1 MLLAKSAELRVGR
14 ALEKISRAMAYVG
27 GFVLAMIA
35 LVTVASIIGR
45 FFLFAGLG
53 PIRGDYEI
61 VEMGSA
67 IAVFAFMPF
76 AQFKRAHVV
85 VDIFTTRLSQ
95 RFQTF
100 LGLVGDGLIALVSG
114 VIVWRFWLGLGEKI
128 PYGSDALRSALSM
141 GYKPFFAE
149 TTYELSVPI
158 WIPYSFAFVGAFMF
172 FIVSVFTV
180 WRSLNWTLEGRE
192 YQP

>member
-1 MLLAKSAELRVGR
+1 MKSLKWAAPLRF
-14 ALEKISRAMAYVG
+14 SP
-27 GFVLAMIA
+27 
-35 LVTVASIIGR
+35 SW
-45 FFLFAGLG
+45 
-53 PIRGDYEI
+53 
-61 VEMGSA
+61 
-67 IAVFAFMPF
+67 PF

-85 VDIFTTRLSQ
+85 VDIFTGRLSQ
-95 RFQTF
+95 RVQIF

-114 VIVWRFWLGLGEKI
+114 VLAWRFWLGLGEKI

-158 WIPYSFAFVGAFMF
+158 WMPYSVAFVGAILF
-172 FIVSVFTV
+172 FIVSLFTV

>member
-1 MLLAKSAELRVGR
+1 MQLAKSAELRVGR
-14 ALEKISRAMAYVG
+14 WLERTTRTFAYAG
-27 GFVLAMIA
+27 GVVLAAIA

-53 PIRGDYEI
+53 PIKGDYEI

-67 IAVFAFMPF
+67 IAIFAFMPF

-85 VDIFTTRLSQ
+85 VDIFTLRLSQ
-95 RFQTF
+95 RIQSF
-100 LGLVGDGLIALVSG
+100 LGFMGDVLIALAAG

-128 PYGSDALRSALSM
+128 PYGSEAVRELFSM
-141 GYKPFFAE
+141 GYKPFFVE

-158 WIPYSFAFVGAFMF
+158 WIPYSFAFIGAVLF
-172 FIVSVFTV
+172 FVVSLFTV

>member
-1 MLLAKSAELRVGR
+1 MVLAKSAELQVGR
-14 ALEKISRAMAYVG
+14 WLERISRAFAYAG
-27 GFVLAMIA
+27 GVVLAAIA
-35 LVTVASIIGR
+35 LVTVVSIIGR
-45 FFLFAGLG
+45 AFLFAGLG
-53 PIRGDYEI
+53 PIKGDYEI

-67 IAVFAFMPF
+67 VAIFAFMPF
-76 AQFKRAHVV
+76 AQYKRAHVV
-85 VDIFTTRLSQ
+85 VDIFTLRFSQ
-95 RFQTF
+95 RFQAF
-100 LGLVGDGLIALVSG
+100 LGFVGDSLIALAAG

-128 PYGSDALRSALSM
+128 PYGSDALRNALSM

-158 WIPYSFAFVGAFMF
+158 WIPYAFAFVGALLF
-172 FIVSVFTV
+172 FVVSLFTV

>member
-1 MLLAKSAELRVGR
+1 MQLAKTAELRLGRWLENITR
-14 ALEKISRAMAYVG
+14 ALAFGG
-27 GFVLAMIA
+27 GFILAVIA

-53 PIRGDYEI
+53 PIKGDYEI

-67 IAVFAFMPF
+67 IAIFAFMPF

-85 VDIFTTRLSQ
+85 VDIFTMRLPM

-100 LGLVGDGLIALVSG
+100 LGFVGDVLIALASG
-114 VIVWRFWLGLGEKI
+114 VLLWRFWLGLGEKI
-128 PYGSDALRSALSM
+128 PYGSDGLRAALSM
-141 GYKPFFAE
+141 GYKPFFVE

-158 WIPYSFAFVGAFMF
+158 WMPYSLAFIGATMF
-172 FIVSVFTV
+172 FLVSLFTV

>member
-14 ALEKISRAMAYVG
+14 SLEKISRAMAYGG

-85 VDIFTTRLSQ
+85 VDIFTLRLSQ
-95 RFQTF
+95 RFQTC
-100 LGLVGDGLIALVSG
+100 LGLIGDILIALVSG
-114 VIVWRFWLGLGEKI
+114 VIAWRFWLGLGEKI
-128 PYGSDALRSALSM
+128 PYGSDAVRSALSM

-149 TTYELSVPI
+149 TTYELSVPL
-158 WIPYSFAFVGAFMF
+158 WIPYSLAFVGAFMF
-172 FIVSVFTV
+172 FVVSVFTV

>member
-14 ALEKISRAMAYVG
+14 WLEQISRTFAYAG
-27 GFVLAMIA
+27 GVVLAAIA

-53 PIRGDYEI
+53 PIKGDYEI

-67 IAVFAFMPF
+67 IAIFAFMPF
-76 AQFKRAHVV
+76 AQYKRAHVV
-85 VDIFTTRLSQ
+85 VDIFTMRLSQ
-95 RFQTF
+95 RVQSF
-100 LGLVGDGLIALVSG
+100 LGFMGDVLIALAAG

-128 PYGSDALRSALSM
+128 PYGSEAVRNLFSM

-158 WIPYSFAFVGAFMF
+158 WIPYSFAFIGAVLF
-172 FIVSVFTV
+172 FVVSLFTV

>member
-1 MLLAKSAELRVGR
+1 MQLAKSAELRVGR
-14 ALEKISRAMAYVG
+14 WLERTTRTFAYAG
-27 GFVLAMIA
+27 GVVLAAIG

-53 PIRGDYEI
+53 PIKGDYEI

-67 IAVFAFMPF
+67 IAIFAFMPF

-85 VDIFTTRLSQ
+85 VDIFTLRLSQ
-95 RFQTF
+95 RIQSF
-100 LGLVGDGLIALVSG
+100 LGFMGDVLIALAAG

-128 PYGSDALRSALSM
+128 PYGSEAVRELFSM
-141 GYKPFFAE
+141 GYKPFFVE

-158 WIPYSFAFVGAFMF
+158 WIPYSFAFIGAVLF
-172 FIVSVFTV
+172 FVVSLFTV

>member
-1 MLLAKSAELRVGR
+1 MLLAKSAELRVGSW
-14 ALEKISRAMAYVG
+14 LERISRAFAYAG
-27 GFVLAMIA
+27 GVVLAAIA

-53 PIRGDYEI
+53 PIKGDYEI

-67 IAVFAFMPF
+67 IAIFAFMPF

-85 VDIFTTRLSQ
+85 VDIFTLRLPQ
-95 RFQTF
+95 RFQSF
-100 LGLVGDGLIALVSG
+100 LGFMGDALIALAAG

-128 PYGSDALRSALSM
+128 PYGSDAVRNVLSM

-158 WIPYSFAFVGAFMF
+158 WIPYAFAFAGALLF
-172 FIVSVFTV
+172 FAVSLFTV

>member
-1 MLLAKSAELRVGR
+1 MQLAKNAELRLGR
-14 ALEKISRAMAYVG
+14 WLEKITKAVAFLG
-27 GFVLAMIA
+27 GFLLVAIA
-35 LVTVASIIGR
+35 LVTVFSIIGR

-53 PIRGDYEI
+53 PIKGDYEI

-67 IAVFAFMPF
+67 IAIFAFLPF

-85 VDIFTTRLSQ
+85 VDIFTARLPMQ
-95 RFQTF
+95 FQVI
-100 LGLVGDGLIALVSG
+100 LGFVGDVLIALASG
-114 VIVWRFWLGLGEKI
+114 VLLWRFWLGMSEKI
-128 PYGSDALRSALSM
+128 PYGSDALRAALSM

-158 WIPYSFAFVGAFMF
+158 WIPYALSFVGAALF

-180 WRSLNWTLEGRE
+180 WRSLNWSLDGQE

>member
-1 MLLAKSAELRVGR
+1 MQLAKPAELRLGRWLEQITR
-14 ALEKISRAMAYVG
+14 ALAFAG
-27 GFVLAMIA
+27 GFILAVIA

-53 PIRGDYEI
+53 PIKGDYEI

-67 IAVFAFMPF
+67 IAIFAFMPF

-85 VDIFTTRLSQ
+85 VDIFTTGLSL

-100 LGLVGDGLIALVSG
+100 LGLIGDSLIALASG

-128 PYGSDALRSALSM
+128 PYGSEALRSTLSM

-158 WIPYSFAFVGAFMF
+158 WIPYSLAFVGAVLF
-172 FIVSVFTV
+172 FVTSLFTV

>member
-14 ALEKISRAMAYVG
+14 WLEQITRTFAYAG
-27 GFVLAMIA
+27 GVVLAAIA

-53 PIRGDYEI
+53 PIKGDYEI

-67 IAVFAFMPF
+67 IAIFAFMPF
-76 AQFKRAHVV
+76 AQYKRAHVV
-85 VDIFTTRLSQ
+85 VDIFTMRLSQ
-95 RFQTF
+95 RVQSF
-100 LGLVGDGLIALVSG
+100 LGFMGDVLIALAAG

-128 PYGSDALRSALSM
+128 PYGSEAVRNLFSM

-158 WIPYSFAFVGAFMF
+158 WIPYSFAFIGAVLF
-172 FIVSVFTV
+172 FVVSLFTV

>member
-14 ALEKISRAMAYVG
+14 GLEKITRALAYCG
-27 GFVLAMIA
+27 GFILAVIA

-53 PIRGDYEI
+53 PIKGDYEI

-67 IAVFAFMPF
+67 IAIFAFMPF

-85 VDIFTTRLSQ
+85 VDIFTMRLPL

-100 LGLVGDGLIALVSG
+100 LGFFGDALIALASG
-114 VIVWRFWLGLGEKI
+114 VIVWRFWLGLAEKI

-149 TTYELSVPI
+149 TTYELSIPI
-158 WIPYSFAFVGAFMF
+158 WIPYSFAFVGAVLL
-172 FIVSVFTV
+172 FITSLFTV

>member
-1 MLLAKSAELRVGR
+1 MALAKAAELRVGSW
-14 ALEKISRAMAYVG
+14 LEKTTRMMAYIG

-53 PIRGDYEI
+53 PIKGDYEI

-67 IAVFAFMPF
+67 IAIFAFMPY
-76 AQFKRAHVV
+76 AQFKRGHVV
-85 VDIFTTRLSQ
+85 VDIFTMRLSQ

-100 LGLVGDGLIALVSG
+100 LGFVGDSLIALASG
-114 VIVWRFWLGLGEKI
+114 VLVWRFWLGLGEKI
-128 PYGSDALRSALSM
+128 PYGSDALRNALSM

-158 WIPYSFAFVGAFMF
+158 WIPYTLAFIGAALF
-172 FIVSVFTV
+172 FITSLFTV
-180 WRSLNWTLEGRE
+180 WRSLNWTIEGRE

>member
-1 MLLAKSAELRVGR
+1 MVLAKSVELRVGR
-14 ALEKISRAMAYVG
+14 WLEKITRTVAYGG
-27 GFVLAMIA
+27 GFVLALIA

-53 PIRGDYEI
+53 PIKGDYEI

-67 IAVFAFMPF
+67 IAIFAFMPF
-76 AQFKRAHVV
+76 AQFKRGHVV
-85 VDIFTTRLSQ
+85 VDIFTSRLSE

-100 LGLVGDGLIALVSG
+100 LGFAGDSLIALASG
-114 VIVWRFWLGLGEKI
+114 VLVWRFWLGLGEKI
-128 PYGSDALRSALSM
+128 PYGSDIFRSALSM
-141 GYKPFFAE
+141 GYKPFFVE

-158 WIPYSFAFVGAFMF
+158 WIPYALAFIGAALF
-172 FIVSVFTV
+172 FVVSLFTM

>member
-14 ALEKISRAMAYVG
+14 WLEQISRTFAYAG
-27 GFVLAMIA
+27 GVVLAAIA

-53 PIRGDYEI
+53 PIKGDYEI

-67 IAVFAFMPF
+67 IAIFAFMPF
-76 AQFKRAHVV
+76 AQYKRAHVV
-85 VDIFTTRLSQ
+85 VDIFTLRLSQ
-95 RFQTF
+95 RVQSF
-100 LGLVGDGLIALVSG
+100 LGFMGDVLIALAAG

-128 PYGSDALRSALSM
+128 PYGSEGVRNFFSM

-158 WIPYSFAFVGAFMF
+158 WIPYSFAFIGAVLF
-172 FIVSVFTV
+172 FVVSLFTV

>member
-1 MLLAKSAELRVGR
+1 MLLAKQAELRVGR
-14 ALEKISRAMAYVG
+14 WLERITRTFAYAG
-27 GFVLAMIA
+27 GVVLAAIA

-53 PIRGDYEI
+53 PIKGDYEI

-67 IAVFAFMPF
+67 IAIFAFMPF
-76 AQFKRAHVV
+76 AQYKRAHVV
-85 VDIFTTRLSQ
+85 VDIFTMRLSQ
-95 RFQTF
+95 RVQSF
-100 LGLVGDGLIALVSG
+100 LGFMGDVLIALAAG

-128 PYGSDALRSALSM
+128 PYGSESVRNFFSM

-158 WIPYSFAFVGAFMF
+158 WIPYSFAFIGAVLF
-172 FIVSVFTV
+172 FVVSLFTV

>member
-1 MLLAKSAELRVGR
+1 MVLAKSAELRVGR
-14 ALEKISRAMAYVG
+14 VLEKITRALAFCG
-27 GFVLAMIA
+27 GFILAVIA

-53 PIRGDYEI
+53 PIKGDYEI

-67 IAVFAFMPF
+67 IAIFAFMPF

-85 VDIFTTRLSQ
+85 VDIFTMRLPQ
-95 RFQTF
+95 RVQIF
-100 LGLVGDGLIALVSG
+100 LGFVGDSLIALASG
-114 VIVWRFWLGLGEKI
+114 VIVWRFWLGLAEKI

-158 WIPYSFAFVGAFMF
+158 WIPYSFAFVGAVLL
-172 FIVSVFTV
+172 FITSLYTV

>member
-14 ALEKISRAMAYVG
+14 WLERITRTFAYAG
-27 GFVLAMIA
+27 GVVLAAIA

-53 PIRGDYEI
+53 PIKGDYEI

-67 IAVFAFMPF
+67 IAIFAFMPF
-76 AQFKRAHVV
+76 AQYKRAHVV
-85 VDIFTTRLSQ
+85 VDIFTLRLSQ
-95 RFQTF
+95 RMQSF
-100 LGLVGDGLIALVSG
+100 LGFMGDVLIALAAG

-128 PYGSDALRSALSM
+128 PYGSEAVREFFSM

-158 WIPYSFAFVGAFMF
+158 WIPYSFAFVGAVLF
-172 FIVSVFTV
+172 FVVSLFTV

>member
-1 MLLAKSAELRVGR
+1 MLFARTAELRVGR
-14 ALEKISRAMAYVG
+14 WLEKITRAMAYSG
-27 GFVLAMIA
+27 GFVLAVIA

-53 PIRGDYEI
+53 PVKGDYEI

-85 VDIFTTRLSQ
+85 VDIFTTRLPW

-100 LGLVGDGLIALVSG
+100 LGLIGDSLIALTSG
-114 VIVWRFWLGLGEKI
+114 VLVWRFWVGLGEKI
-128 PYGSDALRSALSM
+128 PYGSEAVRGALSM
-141 GYKPFFAE
+141 GSKPFFAE

-158 WIPYSFAFVGAFMF
+158 WIPYSLAFIGAFMF
-172 FIVSVFTV
+172 FVVSVFTV
-180 WRSLNWTLEGRE
+180 WRSLNWTLDGQE

>member
-1 MLLAKSAELRVGR
+1 MVLAKSAELRVGKW
-14 ALEKISRAMAYVG
+14 LEKITRTLAFVG
-27 GFVLAMIA
+27 GCILALIA

-53 PIRGDYEI
+53 PIKGDYEI

-67 IAVFAFMPF
+67 IAIFAFLPF

-85 VDIFTTRLSQ
+85 VDIFTMRFSQ
-95 RFQTF
+95 RIQSF
-100 LGLVGDGLIALVSG
+100 LGFVGDSLIALASG
-114 VIVWRFWLGLGEKI
+114 VLVWRFWLGLGEKI
-128 PYGSDALRSALSM
+128 PYGSDALRNFLSM
-141 GYKPFFAE
+141 GYKPFFTE

-158 WIPYSFAFVGAFMF
+158 WIPYSLAFVGAAMF
-172 FIVSVFTV
+172 FVVSLFTV